1 MGEIMNKLKF
11 VFSAIVFSAGLV
23 ITTLA
28 QAETI
33 KIGVSF
39 RMLSDVGY
47 KHGELITDTVALWNK
62 EGTINGQKIDLTL
75 YNDECKSEKGVA
87 NATKLAYQDKVHV
100 IIGSSCSSVTL
111 PMVPVSAKA
120 KVPQIIPHSTNA
132 DITKKGSEYI
142 FRVPVSSRFYKI
154 VQGKYTAENQGTKIA
169 YIYGPDAAGKDFA
182 LSLADYMRE
191 NYNVEPAYMV
201 QSGEKETDFRSYL
214 TKAKATNPEVLVIS
228 ALMDETVRGLVQ
240 SYEVGIPKSVY
251 RVTASI
257 GSKVEIP
264 TNAGSAAKGVT
275 YAAAFAASDKRPI
288 AKKFVKMVKDK
299 YGVVPGHDF
308 SQMQDLL
315 DMLKPALTKASAKFT
330 GDLAADRL
338 AVRDAIAGITNFTGL
353 ASGPI
358 SFCANGSPECRDG
371 NKTPVMIKYSRGGK
385 NWKTAVAGTVTFNP
399 SDGL

>member
-1 MGEIMNKLKF
+1 MKKIKVL
-11 VFSAIVFSAGLV
+11 SSSIVLSLGLL
-23 ITTLA
+23 ITSY
-28 QAETI
+28 AEAATI

-47 KHGELITDTVALWNK
+47 KHGELITDTVAEWNK
-62 EGTINGQKIDLTL
+62 KGTINGQKIDLTL

-111 PMVPVSAKA
+111 PMVPVTEKA

-154 VQGKYTAENQGTKIA
+154 VQGKFTAENQGTKIA

-182 LSLADYMRE
+182 LSMQAYMKE
-191 NYNVEPAYMV
+191 NYGVDPLYSV

-240 SYEVGIPKSVY
+240 SYEVGIPKKVH

-275 YAAAFAASDKRPI
+275 YAAAFAASDKRPV
-288 AKKFVKMVKDK
+288 AQKFVKMVKNK

-315 DMLKPALTKASAKFT
+315 DILEIALKKVNFS
-330 GDLAADRL
+330 GDLAADRN
-338 AVRDAIAGITNFTGL
+338 AVRDAIASTKDFKGL

-358 SFCANGSPECRDG
+358 NFCGPGTPQCRDG
-371 NKTPVMIKYSRGGK
+371 NRTPVMIEYTRGGK
-385 NWKTAVAGTVTFNP
+385 NFKTKVAGKVTFNP
-399 SDGL
+399 TDGL